1 MNLLYVLAF
10 VGLMAGIVYKTA
22 TIVAAN
28 GDIFS
33 LPAIPIVP
41 RRAPLATHCVITHVR
56 RDNCPSE
63 FDFREELEDFVV
75 GTGEKKN

>member
-1 MNLLYVLAF
+1 MRYYGREGVRPSAWKEADCF
-10 VGLMAGIVYKTA
+10 KHGIQRTGASHGPPTVETR
-22 TIVAAN
+22 VAAN

-56 RDNCPSE
+56 RDIRN
-63 FDFREELEDFVV
+63 
-75 GTGEKKN
+75 G